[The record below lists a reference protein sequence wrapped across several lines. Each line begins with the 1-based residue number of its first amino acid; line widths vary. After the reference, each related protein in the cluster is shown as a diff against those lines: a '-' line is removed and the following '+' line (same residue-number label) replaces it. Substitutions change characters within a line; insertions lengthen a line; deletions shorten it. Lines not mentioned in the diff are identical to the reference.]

1 MKKVNI
7 IKKLLLAIMLLPTI
21 AACDKDNGGN
31 DAIAIC
37 PFNFMI
43 KFESPMGTNILDSLQ
58 IQPTYEKEGDQ
69 LDDLTFKWTNKNNDL
84 NPHWSTPYLGW
95 FKTTEDWGAFN
106 PYFSFKGV
114 GTVLGVKITDISI
127 YSTSNNKYPKR
138 DEEYT
143 ITLNSPQ
150 IFGNEN
156 PHTIKFYIHIKSKAV
171 YDTYKCE
178 VDGVEQPLLWRD
190 YNPNKLPENKGLQG
204 ALVIIKVK
212 A

>member
-1 MKKVNI
+1 MKKFHLFFN
-7 IKKLLLAIMLLPTI
+7 LSLAIMLLPTI

-31 DAIAIC
+31 DAIAIA
-37 PFNFMI
+37 PFDFMI

-58 IQPTYEKEGDQ
+58 IQPTNEKEGNQ
-69 LDDLTFKWTNKNNDL
+69 LGDLTFKWTNKNNDL
-84 NPHWSTPYLGW
+84 NQHWSTPNLAW
-95 FKTTEDWGAFN
+95 SKTTADWGGFN

-114 GTVLGVKITDISI
+114 GTILEVKITDISI
-127 YSTSNNKYPKR
+127 WSTSNGKYPKR

-143 ITLNSPQ
+143 ITLTSKK

-190 YNPNKLPENKGLQG
+190 YNPDKLPENKKLAG

-212 A
+212 Q